1 MISFNNKGVAM
12 DRIIIDVREP
22 LEYKMDHVN
31 GAINIPPSQMMA
43 GAKELEGV
51 SKDTELV
58 LYCVSGS
65 RSNASMH
72 YLKQLGFTNL
82 VNGINKEHVK
92 AKYL

>member
-1 MISFNNKGVAM
+1 M

-22 LEYKMDHVN
+22 IEFKLGHVK
-31 GAINIPPSQMMA
+31 GAINIPPAQMMA
-43 GAKELEGV
+43 GAKKLEGV
-51 SKDTELV
+51 PKDTELV

-72 YLKQLGFTNL
+72 YLRQLGFTNL
-82 VNGINKEHVK
+82 VNGINKAHVK

>member
-1 MISFNNKGVAM
+1 M

-22 LEYKMDHVN
+22 LEFRMGHVQ
-31 GAINIPPSQMMA
+31 GAVNIPPSQMMA
-43 GAKELEGV
+43 GAKKLDGV
-51 SKDTELV
+51 PKDTELV

-82 VNGINKEHVK
+82 VNGINKSHVK